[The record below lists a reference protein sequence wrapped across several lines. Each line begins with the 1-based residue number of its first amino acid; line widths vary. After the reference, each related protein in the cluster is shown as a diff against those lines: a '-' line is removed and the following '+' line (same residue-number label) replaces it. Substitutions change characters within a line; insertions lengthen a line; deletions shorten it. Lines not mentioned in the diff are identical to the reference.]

1 MHPQGRHGDGGE
13 NQGRKGKGGI
23 MMSCDCDDR
32 RWRSMLDRRR
42 ALLGGAGLALG
53 LVAAPGRAVAQDATP
68 LAEGQVLIAQ
78 PPIGPLA
85 NGSFISPYVELHGNV
100 VFGSGCFVAS
110 NTLLNAA
117 PERLIALGDENNCQ
131 DNAYLTASSANLTFG
146 AMVSIAHQA
155 AIENSIVGD
164 FTFFGFRSRVR
175 NCTVGAGTM
184 VMHNTVVEGVT
195 LPPNRI
201 TPSGATITTQEV
213 ADALPELIP
222 GNEEFKT
229 EVQRVN
235 REFAAGYTTLYED
248 GGVAAVEGI
257 GPNPVTSFNPES
269 IDPQIGEGARLREM
283 VRIVGD
289 VRLGDRAWIGQRT
302 AIRADEGAPIIIGRN
317 ARIGNRVTFHALEHT
332 SLVVGDTATIG
343 EECVLHGPL
352 TAGNNLTCEDEVVL
366 FRATVEDNVTLREGA
381 TVAGEVVLREGT
393 IVPERAVIE
402 TQDQADALPRR

>member
-1 MHPQGRHGDGGE
+1 
-13 NQGRKGKGGI
+13 
-23 MMSCDCDDR
+23 
-32 RWRSMLDRRR
+32 MLDRRQV
-42 ALLGGAGLALG
+42 LLGGAGLAAGLG
-53 LVAAPGRAVAQDATP
+53 VAHGRASAQEATP
-68 LAEGQVLIAQ
+68 LAEGQVLVAQ

-85 NGSFISPYVELHGNV
+85 NGSFVSPYVELHGDV
-100 VFGSGCFVAS
+100 VFGRGCFVAS
-110 NTLLNAA
+110 NTLLLAA
-117 PERLIALGDENNCQ
+117 PERRIVLGDDTNCQ
-131 DNAYLTASSANLTFG
+131 DNVYLTAGGANLSCDT
-146 AMVSIAHQA
+146 MVSIAHQA

-164 FTFFGFRSRVR
+164 FTFFGFRCRVR

-201 TPSGATITTQEV
+201 TPSGVTITGQDV

-222 GNEEFKT
+222 AHEEFKT

-235 REFAAGYTTLYED
+235 RAFAAGYTTLFAD

-257 GPNPVTSFNPES
+257 GPNPVTVFNPAA

-289 VRLGDRAWIGQRT
+289 VRLGARARIGQRT
-302 AIRADEGAPIIIGRN
+302 AIRADEGAPIVIGRN

-381 TVAGEVVLREGT
+381 TVVGDVVLREGT
-393 IVPERAVIE
+393 IVPERAVVE
-402 TQDQADALPRR
+402 TQEQADVLPRR